1 MSGAQ
6 RPGDYTGR
14 DGKAHNGSDTAGMTK
29 RSETKP
35 GATADELAFREA
47 MRDVR
52 PLPPGLATREP
63 ATLTPRKAPR
73 RVAASAESLDLD
85 SAMPLIDAPGGASI
99 TAEAVLSYRRSG
111 VRDQVL
117 RRLRRGLIPLEAE
130 LDLHGVSQFVARQL
144 TAQFI
149 DSSRAAGL
157 RCVRIIHGKGSR
169 SGARGAI
176 LKSALNEW
184 LRRHPDV
191 MAFASARP
199 IDGGTG
205 AAYVLLRA

>member
-1 MSGAQ
+1 
-6 RPGDYTGR
+6 
-14 DGKAHNGSDTAGMTK
+14 MTK
-29 RSETKP
+29 RSVTKP
-35 GATADELAFREA
+35 GVSADELAFREA

-52 PLPPGLATREP
+52 PLPPGAATREP
-63 ATLTPRKAPR
+63 AVRKPRKPLRKMAT
-73 RVAASAESLDLD
+73 AAGPDLD
-85 SAMPLIDAPGGASI
+85 ASMPLISADSGASV
-99 TAEAVLSYRRSG
+99 TPEQVLSHRRPG

-130 LDLHGVSQFVARQL
+130 LDLHGVSQSVARTL
-144 TAQFI
+144 TAHFI
-149 DSSRAAGL
+149 DSSRQSGL
-157 RCVRIIHGKGSR
+157 RCVRIIHGKGMR
-169 SGARGAI
+169 SGTRGAV

-191 MAFASARP
+191 MAFTSARP

>member
-1 MSGAQ
+1 
-6 RPGDYTGR
+6 
-14 DGKAHNGSDTAGMTK
+14 MTK
-29 RSETKP
+29 RSETLK
-35 GATADELAFREA
+35 GLSADELAFREA

-52 PLPPGLATREP
+52 PLPPSAATRAP
-63 ATLTPRKAPR
+63 AIAAPR
-73 RVAASAESLDLD
+73 RPLRKAAAAASLDLD
-85 SAMPLIDAPGGASI
+85 TAMPLINSDGGA
-99 TAEAVLSYRRSG
+99 TVGPEEVLSYRRPG

-130 LDLHGVSQFVARQL
+130 MDLHGLSQSVARQL

-149 DSSRAAGL
+149 DSSRQAGL
-157 RCVRIIHGKGSR
+157 RCVRIIHGKGAR
-169 SGARGAI
+169 SGTRGAV

-191 MAFASARP
+191 IAFASARP

>member
-1 MSGAQ
+1 
-6 RPGDYTGR
+6 
-14 DGKAHNGSDTAGMTK
+14 MTK
-29 RSETKP
+29 RSGTLK
-35 GATADELAFREA
+35 GTSADELAFREA
-47 MRDVR
+47 MRDVK
-52 PLPPGLATREP
+52 PLPPGQHTREP
-63 ATLTPRKAPR
+63 APRKPR
-73 RVAASAESLDLD
+73 KPVRRDAAANLDLD
-85 SAMPLIDAPGGASI
+85 AAMPLISTQSGASV
-99 TAEAVLSYRRSG
+99 TPEQVLSYRRPG

-117 RRLRRGLIPLEAE
+117 RRLRRGLMAPEAD
-130 LDLHGVSQFVARQL
+130 LDLHGLSQSVARQL

-149 DSSRAAGL
+149 DSSRQAGL

-169 SGARGAI
+169 SGTRGAV

-199 IDGGTG
+199 IDGGAG

>member
-14 DGKAHNGSDTAGMTK
+14 DGKAHSGSGTAGMTK
-29 RSETKP
+29 RGETKP
-35 GATADELAFREA
+35 SLSADELAFREA

-52 PLPPGLATREP
+52 PLPPGLAKRAPAMRKTRKP
-63 ATLTPRKAPR
+63 LRKTAA
-73 RVAASAESLDLD
+73 AASIDLD
-85 SAMPLIDAPGGASI
+85 AAMPLISTESGANVTPDEI
-99 TAEAVLSYRRSG
+99 LSYRRPG

-130 LDLHGVSQFVARQL
+130 MDLHGRSQSVARYL

-149 DSSRAAGL
+149 DSSRQAGL

-169 SGARGAI
+169 SGTRGAV